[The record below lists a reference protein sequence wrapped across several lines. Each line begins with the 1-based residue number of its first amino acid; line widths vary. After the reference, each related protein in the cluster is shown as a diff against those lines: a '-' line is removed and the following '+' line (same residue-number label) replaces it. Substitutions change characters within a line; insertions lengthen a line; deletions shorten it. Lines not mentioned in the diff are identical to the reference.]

1 MTATPIPRTLSLT
14 IYGDLDVSII
24 NEMPGG
30 RKKIKTALR
39 GESSRGKIHKFIR
52 DQVLAG
58 RQAFIVYPLVHETE
72 KSDLKAATQGFV
84 KLRDEIF
91 RGFKVGLIHGQ
102 MTETEKNDIML
113 AFKKN
118 AINILA
124 ATTVIEVGIDV
135 PNATVMV
142 VEHAD
147 RFGLSQ
153 LHQLRGRIGRGVHQS
168 YCILMTDDQFLNEKK
183 IDTREDAMAYRRL
196 SLFVSTT
203 DGFKIAEY
211 DLMLRGPGEFFGTKQ
226 SGMPPL
232 RLADLIKDRDL
243 ITQARRAA
251 FKIAEHDPH
260 LREAPHANLRETLLK
275 NYKES
280 FEFLKAS

>member
-1 MTATPIPRTLSLT
+1 
-14 IYGDLDVSII
+14 
-24 NEMPGG
+24 MP
-30 RKKIKTALR
+30 
-39 GESSRGKIHKFIR
+39 
-52 DQVLAG
+52 G
-58 RQAFIVYPLVHETE
+58 RQAFIVYPLVNETE
-72 KSDLKAATQGFV
+72 KSDLKAATQSFV

-91 RGFKVGLIHGQ
+91 REFKVGLIHGQ
-102 MTETEKNDIML
+102 MTETEKNDIMA

-124 ATTVIEVGIDV
+124 ATTVIEVGIDIA
-135 PNATVMV
+135 NATVMV

-153 LHQLRGRIGRGVHQS
+153 LHQLRGRIGRGAHQS
-168 YCILMTDDQFLNEKK
+168 YCILMTEDKYLSEKE
-183 IDTREDAMAYRRL
+183 IESREDAMAYQRL
-196 SLFVSTT
+196 NLFVSTT

-226 SGMPPL
+226 SGIPPL
-232 RLADLIKDRDL
+232 KLANLIKDKDV
-243 ITQARRAA
+243 IVQARKSA

-260 LREAPHANLRETLLK
+260 LREDRHLKMREMLLK

-280 FEFLKAS
+280 LEFLKAS